1 MIRTIRGVRIMFD
14 RDVAKNSWGSNQG
27 IQPGCKNKI
36 STAASGGFHVS
47 AHPRRSQSTSGFK
60 VTKCDLIP
68 AHGSTAAQNWFSR
81 VLNPQSYFLFETRSL
96 PRCRSLLPSQLY
108 LLCRFSQSLHS
119 YFFLLPFLRVD
130 SHVKPSLN
138 GIILE
143 ELADFLRERG
153 APSYRAKQITD
164 WIYKKRVASFDA
176 MTDLPTQLRAG
187 LAAEFDTRNTE
198 VVRVLGSKDTTQKF
212 LFRLRDRNPIES
224 VLIPASPALYGQPS
238 DRRTICVSS
247 QVGCAYGCKFCASGL
262 EGWTRNLD
270 AGEIV
275 QQLIAVEEK
284 SGEKID
290 NVVFMGMGEPLANL
304 KNLLRA
310 IRIINASWGL
320 GIGARHITVST
331 SGLAPQIRELANEPT
346 QFRLALSLHGATDE
360 VRSRI
365 MPVNR
370 KYPLKVLLEA
380 CDYYAAKKGR
390 MTFEYILIAGVNDT
404 DEQARELAK
413 IARRLSAKVNL
424 IPYNTVEGLEWSR
437 PSRARQ
443 EKFRSIL
450 RKHGVVA
457 TLRREKGHDIAAAC
471 GQLRLHTQRAERA
484 EKVEG

>member
-1 MIRTIRGVRIMFD
+1 LDVERLLVRFV
-14 RDVAKNSWGSNQG
+14 R
-27 IQPGCKNKI
+27 
-36 STAASGGFHVS
+36 ASAPYTVH
-47 AHPRRSQSTSGFK
+47 
-60 VTKCDLIP
+60 
-68 AHGSTAAQNWFSR
+68 
-81 VLNPQSYFLFETRSL
+81 
-96 PRCRSLLPSQLY
+96 CR
-108 LLCRFSQSLHS
+108 
-119 YFFLLPFLRVD
+119 
-130 SHVKPSLN
+130 VKPSLT

-143 ELADFLRERG
+143 ELADFLGKRG
-153 APSYRAKQITD
+153 AASYRAKQITD

-176 MTDLPTQLRAG
+176 MTDLPNELRAQ
-187 LAAEFDTRNTE
+187 LAAEFDAPKTE

-212 LFRLRDRNPIES
+212 LFRLRDQNLIES

-262 EGWTRNLD
+262 DGLTRNLD

-275 QQLIAVEEK
+275 QQLIEIEKK

-304 KNLLRA
+304 RSVLRA
-310 IRIINASWGL
+310 IRIINAPWGL
-320 GIGARHITVST
+320 GIGARHITIST
-331 SGLAPQIRELANEPT
+331 SGLAPQIRELANEST

-380 CDYYAAKKGR
+380 CDYYVAKKGR

-413 IARRLSAKVNL
+413 IARRLSAKINL

-437 PSRARQ
+437 PSRTRQ
-443 EKFRSIL
+443 EKFQSIL
-450 RKHGVVA
+450 RQHRVVA

-471 GQLRLHTQRAERA
+471 GQLRLQTRRAER
-484 EKVEG
+484 ETRLSV